1 MKRAFL
7 ILIVVPVGSLLN
19 CQPHAMRAPEVFLD
33 KACTEPSQV
42 WAVAAMLRCWIEPGI
57 LGVWDSPHPL
67 LNEAWCMAK
76 IKRLFPHW
84 DIPTPDEVNGHV
96 LKAAVETAKGLGEE
110 VPELQAIVPFD
121 EIRKVEIPLQLRDL
135 LHLMLVP
142 DPVKRPSALSV
153 LASREFRAFEDF
165 VES

>member
-1 MKRAFL
+1 
-7 ILIVVPVGSLLN
+7 
-19 CQPHAMRAPEVFLD
+19 
-33 KACTEPSQV
+33 
-42 WAVAAMLRCWIEPGI
+42 
-57 LGVWDSPHPL
+57 
-67 LNEAWCMAK
+67 MAK